1 MQVSIPVG
9 IFIMACIWSLPV
21 LEVYLIHRFIKWQ
34 EWRKREPV
42 VEVEN
47 IYDKDGE
54 LETQITRIDGVPRMI
69 IGKLEGEGF

>member
-1 MQVSIPVG
+1 M
-9 IFIMACIWSLPV
+9 
-21 LEVYLIHRFIKWQ
+21 KWQ

-47 IYDKDGE
+47 IYDKNGE
-54 LETQITRIDGVPRMI
+54 LETQITRIDGVPRII